1 MATLV
6 RAPGVSVSD
15 IRPFTVEEF
24 DRMVETG
31 ILTDEE
37 RLELLEG
44 MLVPMTPIGDQHAAC
59 VKRLN
64 ELLSTR
70 LAGRALL
77 SVQDPIGLP
86 TARPYPDL
94 AVLRRRSD
102 YYAAGKPQAADIFL
116 VIEVADTSLARDRDL
131 KLPAYG
137 RAGIPQSWIVDLTGD
152 VVIVGR
158 DPSSTG
164 YARTSVHGRGDHL
177 TVPQFPDVT
186 LTVDE
191 ILGPPASA

>member
-15 IRPFTVEEF
+15 IRPFSVEEF

-37 RLELLEG
+37 RVELLEG

-59 VKRLN
+59 GKRLN

-102 YYAAGKPQAADIFL
+102 YYAAGKP
-116 VIEVADTSLARDRDL
+116 RR
-131 KLPAYG
+131 
-137 RAGIPQSWIVDLTGD
+137 
-152 VVIVGR
+152 
-158 DPSSTG
+158 
-164 YARTSVHGRGDHL
+164 RTSSWSSKWRIRRWRG
-177 TVPQFPDVT
+177 TGT
-186 LTVDE
+186 
-191 ILGPPASA
+191 